1 MGDEPIPLECLGA
14 GRIIRCH
21 ERCTYED
28 KSLKR
33 SGLSQR
39 IPLGDQDNAVGRI
52 RAAVNGSTAQADPN
66 LLQYRDACDPKGKL

>member
-1 MGDEPIPLECLGA
+1 
-14 GRIIRCH
+14 
-21 ERCTYED
+21 
-28 KSLKR
+28 LKR